1 MGRGKRLTR
10 KEKQAKK
17 KQQITVGP
25 IVEGDEVVFGLDVGS
40 DTAKIALLQKGE
52 SNVNVLA
59 NAAGNRATPMTIS
72 DAETLMCG
80 EEATKNSYRNL
91 KTTIHRPLL
100 TLKFVEHPEELT
112 QSCWL
117 SPKGGPKVKTKE
129 KKLYYSYRYFVE
141 DYDDPEKEPELVEK
155 EITPQLAITTIL
167 SRKLKEVAD
176 AAAPH
181 CPHGVVLTIPS
192 TASKKFVSALG
203 VAITNAKF
211 IIRQVIRSS
220 AAVAIAYDLD
230 KPAHDGEL
238 IPSESVKELALV
250 LDVGFIETRATVL
263 RIHGGLVEI
272 VKTKSSDCGVALI
285 HEAMV
290 KYFAKDFERRNK
302 FSPEDNS
309 KAMEKLRH
317 YCWRL
322 LPVLS
327 RSQETMIDIDGL
339 CDGVDYHQK
348 LSRARMEISAGSLFN
363 QILGVG
369 LETVKEA
376 GFEVSEVKHVL
387 HSGGGM
393 HIPRLKINLKN
404 QFPQA
409 KHHDSLDPTFVGTI
423 GAARQAHLIT
433 KQKDLAYFPVEV
445 N

>member
-1 MGRGKRLTR
+1 MGKGKRLTR

-17 KQQITVGP
+17 KQKITVGP
-25 IVEGDEVVFGLDVGS
+25 IVQGAEVIFGLDVGS

-52 SNVNVLA
+52 TNVNVLA

-91 KTTIHRPLL
+91 RTTIHRPLL
-100 TLKFVEHPEELT
+100 TLKFLETSEGLT

-117 SPKGGPKVKTKE
+117 SPKGGPKVKIGD
-129 KKLYYSYRYFVE
+129 KKVLYTYRYFVE
-141 DYDDPEKEPELVEK
+141 DYDNPEEEPELVEK
-155 EITPQLAITTIL
+155 EISPQKAITTIL
-167 SRKLKEVAD
+167 SRKLKDVAD
-176 AAAPH
+176 SAAPH
-181 CPHGVVLTIPS
+181 CPHGVVITIPS

-220 AAVAIAYDLD
+220 AAVALAYDLD
-230 KPAHDGEL
+230 KPANDGEL
-238 IPSESVKELALV
+238 IPSESTKELALV

-263 RIHGGLVEI
+263 RIHGGLVEL
-272 VKTKSSDCGVALI
+272 VTTKSSEVGVALI
-285 HEAMV
+285 HAGMV
-290 KYFAKDFERRNK
+290 KFFVKDFERRNK

-348 LSRARMEISAGSLFN
+348 LSRARMEISVGSLFN

-369 LETVKEA
+369 LETVREA
-376 GFEVSEVKHVL
+376 GFEISEIKHVL
-387 HSGGGM
+387 HAGGGM

-404 QFPQA
+404 QFSQA
-409 KHHDSLDPTFVGTI
+409 KHHDSLDPTFVGAI

-433 KQKDLAYFPVEV
+433 KQNHLAFFPVEV

>member
-17 KQQITVGP
+17 KQQIIVGP
-25 IVEGDEVVFGLDVGS
+25 IVEGDEVIFGLDVGS
-40 DTAKIALLQKGE
+40 DTAKIAILAKGE
-52 SNVNVLA
+52 TNVNVLA

-100 TLKFVEHPEELT
+100 TFKFLENPEDLT
-112 QSCWL
+112 PSYWL

-129 KKLYYSYRYFVE
+129 NKVIYTYRYFVE
-141 DYDDPEKEPELVEK
+141 DYDHPEKEPELVEK
-155 EITPQLAITTIL
+155 EISPQEAITTIL
-167 SRKLKEVAD
+167 SRKLKDVAES
-176 AAAPH
+176 AAPH
-181 CPHGVVLTIPS
+181 CPHGIVITIPS

-203 VAITNAKF
+203 IAITNAKF

-220 AAVAIAYDLD
+220 AAVALAYDLD
-230 KPAHDGEL
+230 KPLDDNEL
-238 IPSESVKELALV
+238 IPSKSLQELALV

-263 RIHGGLVEI
+263 RIHGGLVE
-272 VKTKSSDCGVALI
+272 VVLTKSSEVGVALI
-285 HEAMV
+285 HEAIV
-290 KYFAKDFERRNK
+290 KYFVKDFERRNK

-327 RSQETMIDIDGL
+327 RSKETMIDIDGL

-369 LETVKEA
+369 LETVKDA
-376 GFEVSEVKHVL
+376 GFEVSDIKHLL

-393 HIPRLKINLKN
+393 HIPRLKINIKN

-409 KHHDSLDPTFVGTI
+409 KHHDSLDPTFAATI

-433 KQKDLAYFPVEV
+433 KQKDLAFFPVEI